1 VASLAE
7 SSPLTT
13 VVVKFYAVQWMSS
26 LRTEIDRSC
35 VSGTY
40 RASATK
46 TFLPFSNFHE
56 PPQPSELTI
65 LRLAE
70 KSRSLGVFAYSSK
83 LH

>member
-1 VASLAE
+1 MASLAE

-26 LRTEIDRSC
+26 LRTEIDSC
-35 VSGTY
+35 VFGTY

>member
-1 VASLAE
+1 MASLAE

-35 VSGTY
+35 VFGTY

-56 PPQPSELTI
+56 PRNHPN
-65 LRLAE
+65 
-70 KSRSLGVFAYSSK
+70 
-83 LH
+83 